1 MVIVVRWR
9 GLGSSSK
16 FNFLS
21 LNNTKKMLIAVRGV
35 LQKTEGVDRHEL
47 DS

>member
-21 LNNTKKMLIAVRGV
+21 LNNTKKLLIAVRGV
-35 LQKTEGVDRHEL
+35 LHKDGGLRFINHRR
-47 DS
+47 